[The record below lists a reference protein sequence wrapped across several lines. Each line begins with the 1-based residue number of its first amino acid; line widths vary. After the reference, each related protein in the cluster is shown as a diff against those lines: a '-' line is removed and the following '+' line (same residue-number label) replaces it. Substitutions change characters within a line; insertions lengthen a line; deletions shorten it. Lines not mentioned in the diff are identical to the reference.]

1 MHSFL
6 NILAIF
12 AKKAYI
18 CCDFHAQENVLHHA
32 LKANLKT

>member
-1 MHSFL
+1 MQFFL

-18 CCDFHAQENVLHHA
+18 CCDFHAQEDVLHHA
-32 LKANLKT
+32 

>member
-1 MHSFL
+1 MQFFY

-12 AKKAYI
+12 AEKAYI

-32 LKANLKT
+32 QKAT